1 MATKPTTDEQ
11 LLERVEAYHRHGES
25 TGAAGRELEL
35 DARTIRR
42 SIDEATARGLRADNA
57 VSDAMSAVNTSIT
70 PALIWAKT
78 KNEDGT
84 GYSVLLKPPKGEETL
99 ADQIR
104 EAIDEIKADA
114 PKYPSKPPPEGEHL
128 LIMDLADVHIG
139 KLCVESETGYTYNR
153 DVAVHR
159 MVEGAKAL
167 MNRSQSYD
175 IGRVLLVIG
184 NDILHVDTPKSTTTS
199 GTSQDTDG
207 SIFQM
212 FRDALAAII
221 KISEALAEHADVDLI
236 FCPSNHDWLM
246 GWALVQT
253 VAAQTANNP
262 RINATDYNISEVHRK
277 YYRFGSNLI
286 GLTHADGAKEKD
298 LHALMTAEAR
308 QHISECPHLY
318 WFLHHF
324 HKKIRKNIGALSLAR
339 EKDHIGMTLVR
350 SGMTMPEVM
359 NAQIEYVRSPSPPDG
374 WHHRN
379 GYINRQA
386 VESFVHHPYDGQV
399 SRFTEWF

>member
-1 MATKPTTDEQ
+1 MATKPLTDEQ
-11 LLERVEAYHRHGES
+11 LRERVAAYHS
-25 TGAAGRELEL
+25 NNCKKKQAARELGISAITL
-35 DARTIRR
+35 RR
-42 SIDEATARGLRADNA
+42 SLKEAALRGLMVDPAI
-57 VSDAMSAVNTSIT
+57 SEAMGAVNTGLT
-70 PALIWAKT
+70 PALVWAKT
-78 KNEDGT
+78 KNADGT
-84 GYSVLLKPPKGEETL
+84 GYSVLLKPPRGEENL
-99 ADQIR
+99 VDQIR
-104 EAIDEIKADA
+104 EAIAGIAADA
-114 PKYPSKPPPEGEHL
+114 PHYPLKPPPEGDHL

-139 KLCVESETGYTYNR
+139 KLCVDSETGYTYNR

-167 MNRSQSYD
+167 LNRSQSYD
-175 IGRVLLVIG
+175 VGRVLLVIG
-184 NDILHVDTPKSTTTS
+184 NDILHVDTPAGTTTS

-221 KISEALAEHADVDLI
+221 KISEALAEHANVDLI

-246 GWALVQT
+246 GWALAQT
-253 VAAQTANNP
+253 VAAQTANNS
-262 RINATDYNISEVHRK
+262 RIKTTEYNISEVHRK

-324 HKKIRKNIGALSLAR
+324 HHKIRKSIGALSLAR

-350 SGMTMPEVM
+350 SGMTMPEAV

-386 VESFVHHPYDGQV
+386 VEAFVHHPYDGQV